1 MKATENINSNSAN
14 IDKLSALEMVELF
27 IAEEDAVRKALSGAR
42 AEIAAAIE
50 AVSASLTHGGRL
62 FYIGAGTSGRLGVLD
77 ASECP
82 PTFGTKPEL
91 VQGIIAGGTEA
102 LTTAI
107 EGAEDDRVAAR
118 TVVQERMRSGDVLVG
133 ITASG
138 STPYVVAAL
147 EAARKAGL
155 KTIAIANNKDAE
167 SFKVAEISIFLD
179 TGAEIISGSTR
190 LKAGTSQKLVL
201 NMLSTCAMVRLG
213 KTRGNLMTSMRAKND
228 KLKARALRLVQEL
241 SGADQARSLEVLE
254 ACDYEVEAALKLLGK

>member
-1 MKATENINSNSAN
+1 MKTTESINSNSAN

-27 IAEEDAVRKALSGAR
+27 ISEEDAVRKALTGAR
-42 AEIAAAIE
+42 AQIAAAIE
-50 AVSASLTHGGRL
+50 LVSASLSKGGRL

-82 PTFGTKPEL
+82 PTFGTEPEL
-91 VQGIIAGGTEA
+91 VQGIIAGGTIA
-102 LTTAI
+102 LTSAV

-118 TVVQERMRSGDVLVG
+118 TVVEERMRAGDVLVG

-138 STPYVVAAL
+138 STPYVVSAL
-147 EAARKAGL
+147 EAARKQGI

-167 SFKVAEISIFLD
+167 TFKIAELSIYLD

-201 NMLSTCAMVRLG
+201 NMISSCTMVRLG
-213 KTRGNLMTSMRAKND
+213 KTRGNLMTHLRAKND
-228 KLKARALRLVQEL
+228 KLKDRALRLAIEV
-241 SGADQARSLEVLE
+241 SGQSAEQCRAALERV
-254 ACDYEVEAALKLLGK
+254 DYEIEEALKLLK